1 MAPVYQFVERTYVM
15 LMYSVGAGEGDS
27 FQVLNGLAFRR
38 NVGIIADGLFSDSEQ
53 VGGFPV

>member
-15 LMYSVGAGEGDS
+15 LMYSLGAGGNDS

-38 NVGIIADGLFSDSEQ
+38 KVGRKADSLFSDSEQ
-53 VGGFPV
+53 VGETQG

>member
-15 LMYSVGAGEGDS
+15 LIYSVGAGGNDS

-38 NVGIIADGLFSDSEQ
+38 KVGRKADSLFSDSEQ
-53 VGGFPV
+53 VGETR